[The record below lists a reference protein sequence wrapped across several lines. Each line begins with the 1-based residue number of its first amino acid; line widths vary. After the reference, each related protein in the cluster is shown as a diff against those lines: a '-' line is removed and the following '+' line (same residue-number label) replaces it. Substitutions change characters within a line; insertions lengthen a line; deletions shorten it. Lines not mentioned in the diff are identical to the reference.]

1 MKFKLRRAST
11 YTGFSEDYQEVEVN
25 SLEDLKRIQ
34 EENGDRL
41 IVDFDREE
49 PCIMIYDDYIE

>member
-1 MKFKLRRAST
+1 MKFKLLRAST
-11 YTGFSEDYQEVEVN
+11 YIGFSGDGQEVQVN

-34 EENGDRL
+34 EENGDQL
-41 IVDFDREE
+41 IIDFDREE